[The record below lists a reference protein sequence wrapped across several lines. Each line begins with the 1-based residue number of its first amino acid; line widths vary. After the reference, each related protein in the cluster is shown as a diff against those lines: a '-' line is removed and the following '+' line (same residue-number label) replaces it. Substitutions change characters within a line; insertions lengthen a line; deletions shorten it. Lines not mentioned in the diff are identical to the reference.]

1 MAAQQRI
8 IPQQDNPFKALDDI
22 MWFVNNPDQYKA
34 AQEEIRQQM
43 QLNQEAKQ
51 KLIDGQKFIA
61 DYEAKKKEI
70 EDGQNTLKSAQDN
83 HAKTVS
89 DWQDSVNVVHDK
101 LDTRAINLQ
110 TIADQQIETAKQ
122 QVRAELDNKKYKQQL
137 DDDYAQ
143 KLKYL
148 EGRESAVIKTG
159 VDHENE
165 AARLIELRAK
175 LEAKL
180 AKFKEAEA
188 L

>member
-34 AQEEIRQQM
+34 AQEAIREQM
-43 QLNQEAKQ
+43 QLNEEAKQ

-61 DYEAKKKEI
+61 DYETKKKEI
-70 EDGQNTLKSAQDN
+70 EDGQNALKSAQDN

-89 DWQDSVNVVHDK
+89 DWQDSVNAAHDK

-110 TIADQQIETAKQ
+110 TISDQQIETAKA

-143 KLKYL
+143 KFKDLT
-148 EGRESAVIKTG
+148 EREQSISKAN
-159 VDHENE
+159 VDHKNE
-165 AARLIELRAK
+165 AARLLELRAK